1 MPNFVAMVGG
11 LGLSKQPKKELQW
24 QAKEICLMD
33 NSEKSELQESPNF
46 PSWIALYLQSNCD
59 LAAFPIGMARLQVLD
74 LSNTN
79 IKALPDSLPNLF
91 ALKKLLLRRC
101 ELFMKLS
108 PRVAKLID
116 LDETEILSIPNDV
129 GKLVKLRVLK
139 VSIYG
144 HTNFKRKQ
152 LQSNK
157 VLHPEMISNLS
168 RLIELSIIVDPS
180 DEWWHDSVEEVVKRV
195 CKLVGLRSLCLY
207 LPDCQLLDYIPFM
220 YPSLSCFK
228 FTVGHHKR
236 RSISFVPDEVESK
249 FTKWDKCLKF
259 VNGENIP
266 FQIREVLTFSSS
278 FYLDRH
284 ENATSLSEFGN
295 GNMRKLKF
303 CLLVECNKMETIIDG
318 DEVDPVSAET
328 SFESLEYLSIYYM
341 KNLRSI
347 WNGPTLSGYMS
358 KLKMLALHTCP
369 KLSNI
374 FSHALLESFYNL
386 EEIVMEDCPQVTGLV
401 SHVPALPNPET
412 FLPCLE
418 RLFLLYLPELVSI
431 SNGLFIA
438 PKLERIGFYDC
449 PKLEILSKRELSSKA
464 LKTIKGENQWWE
476 GIKWNETDWGTQPD
490 YLVNMFSPINNEK
503 DVMTQFLEGG
513 DIIFEASARNEGQ
526 QSDCMTESESMP
538 SRGLRIPSSMTRP
551 YLTIR
556 RPGRLNVQGLLQA
569 KVGYKKRKERD
580 PKMTYAI
587 RTTAATSA
595 ATKTSVFKSHHKE
608 LRKAISKEA

>member
-33 NSEKSELQESPNF
+33 NSEQSELQESPNS

-91 ALKKLLLRRC
+91 ALKKPLLRR
-101 ELFMKLS
+101 LQ
-108 PRVAKLID
+108 
-116 LDETEILSIPNDV
+116 
-129 GKLVKLRVLK
+129 LRVLK

-157 VLHPEMISNLS
+157 VLNPEMISNLS

-180 DEWWHDSVEEVVKRV
+180 DEWWHDSMEEVVKGV

-207 LPDCQLLDYIPFM
+207 LPDCQLLDYISFM

-236 RSISFVPDEVESK
+236 RSISFVPDEVESE

-259 VNGENIP
+259 LNGENIP
-266 FQIREVLTFSSS
+266 FQIREVLMFSSS

-295 GNMRKLKF
+295 GNMQKLKF
-303 CLLVECNKMETIIDG
+303 CLLVERNKMETIIDG

-374 FSHALLESFYNL
+374 FSHTVRLYDGVGVDAITRLTHSFIHDSTLLNH
-386 EEIVMEDCPQVTGLV
+386 P
-401 SHVPALPNPET
+401 
-412 FLPCLE
+412 
-418 RLFLLYLPELVSI
+418 SI
-431 SNGLFIA
+431 WTV
-438 PKLERIGFYDC
+438 E
-449 PKLEILSKRELSSKA
+449 
-464 LKTIKGENQWWE
+464 W
-476 GIKWNETDWGTQPD
+476 
-490 YLVNMFSPINNEK
+490 
-503 DVMTQFLEGG
+503 
-513 DIIFEASARNEGQ
+513 
-526 QSDCMTESESMP
+526 
-538 SRGLRIPSSMTRP
+538 
-551 YLTIR
+551 
-556 RPGRLNVQGLLQA
+556 LLQA

-595 ATKTSVFKSHHKE
+595 ATKTSVFESHH
-608 LRKAISKEA
+608 R

>member
-33 NSEKSELQESPNF
+33 NSEQSELQESPNS

-91 ALKKLLLRRC
+91 ALKKPLLRRC

-108 PRVAKLID
+108 PQ
-116 LDETEILSIPNDV
+116 
-129 GKLVKLRVLK
+129 LRVLK

-157 VLHPEMISNLS
+157 VLNPEMISNLS

-180 DEWWHDSVEEVVKRV
+180 DEWWHDSMEEVVKGV

-207 LPDCQLLDYIPFM
+207 LPDCQLLDYISFM

-236 RSISFVPDEVESK
+236 RSISFVPDEVESE

-259 VNGENIP
+259 LNGENIP
-266 FQIREVLTFSSS
+266 FQIREVLMFSSS

-295 GNMRKLKF
+295 GNMQKLKF
-303 CLLVECNKMETIIDG
+303 CLLVERNKMETIIDG

-347 WNGPTLSGYMS
+347 WNGPTLS
-358 KLKMLALHTCP
+358 
-369 KLSNI
+369 
-374 FSHALLESFYNL
+374 
-386 EEIVMEDCPQVTGLV
+386 
-401 SHVPALPNPET
+401 
-412 FLPCLE
+412 
-418 RLFLLYLPELVSI
+418 
-431 SNGLFIA
+431 
-438 PKLERIGFYDC
+438 
-449 PKLEILSKRELSSKA
+449 
-464 LKTIKGENQWWE
+464 
-476 GIKWNETDWGTQPD
+476 
-490 YLVNMFSPINNEK
+490 
-503 DVMTQFLEGG
+503 
-513 DIIFEASARNEGQ
+513 
-526 QSDCMTESESMP
+526 DCMTESESMP

-551 YLTIR
+551 YLTIHQS
-556 RPGRLNVQGLLQA
+556 GRLNVQGLLQA

-595 ATKTSVFKSHHKE
+595 ATKTSVFESHHRE
-608 LRKAISKEA
+608 LRKAISKET